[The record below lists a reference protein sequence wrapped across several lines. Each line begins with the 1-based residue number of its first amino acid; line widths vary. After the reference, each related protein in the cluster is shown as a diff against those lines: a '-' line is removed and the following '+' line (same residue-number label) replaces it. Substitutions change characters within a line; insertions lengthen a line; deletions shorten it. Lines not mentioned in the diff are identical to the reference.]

1 MLTQQT
7 QQAIAVL
14 HDIAAQSTHAV
25 EKYRIAPE
33 ELAMILARLEY
44 KGLIQRTTGA
54 EVQDITRYKLCRPL
68 AEMSL
73 LDVLEATGEHLNCNH
88 PTTEE
93 FYQRYGRVAQ
103 KLGVVNHITRL
114 YLAEIKLTEC

>member
-54 EVQDITRYKLCRPL
+54 EVQNITRYKLCRPL
-68 AEMSL
+68 AQMSL
-73 LDVLEATGEHLNCNH
+73 LDVIEAMKDHLNCNC
-88 PTTEE
+88 PTSEE
-93 FYQRYGRVAQ
+93 FYLKYGRVAQ
-103 KLGVVNHITRL
+103 KLGVVNHMTRL
-114 YLAEIKLTEC
+114 YLSEIKLTEC